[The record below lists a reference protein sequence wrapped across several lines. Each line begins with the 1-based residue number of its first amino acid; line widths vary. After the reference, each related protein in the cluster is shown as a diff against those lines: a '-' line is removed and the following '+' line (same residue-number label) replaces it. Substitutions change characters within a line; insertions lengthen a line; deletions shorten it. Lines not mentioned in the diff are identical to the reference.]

1 MHHKYR
7 NGLLLASLFIFTFLT
22 GNVQAQTPIPTDF
35 GAKGALQ
42 DSSITLE
49 EALVYAIQDEYLAQ
63 ARYDAVISKFGSIR
77 PFTNIKAS
85 EQRHITALLSL
96 FQKYNV
102 KIPANTA
109 KQYVSAPDTLKE
121 AFQQGVEGEIE
132 NIAMYDKFVAIPS
145 LPQDVKMVFTQLGT
159 ASKNHLQAFRRG
171 ANRNQ

>member
-1 MHHKYR
+1 MHQKYR
-7 NGLLLASLFIFTFLT
+7 NGLLLASLFILTILT
-22 GNVQAQTPIPTDF
+22 GNVQAQTTIPTDF
-35 GAKGALQ
+35 GAKGALR

-49 EALVYAIQDEYLAQ
+49 DALVYAIQDEYLAQ

-77 PFTNIKAS
+77 PFTNIKVS

-109 KQYVSAPDTLKE
+109 KQYVSAPDTLKA
-121 AFQQGVEGEIE
+121 AFTEGVQGELE

-145 LPQDVKMVFTQLGT
+145 LPQDVKMVFTQFGA
-159 ASKNHLQAFRRG
+159 ASKNHLRAFRRG
-171 ANRNQ
+171 VNRNQ